1 MKYNV
6 NDLFYLCNHLDIY
19 PSFRIDIER
28 LLNKASLKN
37 LISKTVKE
45 SNKDFDIKD
54 TKVKKFCKKYNILAD
69 MIVCSATCDEVRT
82 KVKKIDNIY
91 EYITNNIDKLDN
103 IKAILKKLDKLGFR
117 NIIFDSNMN
126 LVSDKYSISL
136 DATKNKSIVY
146 LDNIKVLPFADLDI
160 INYKSNNSNYKIEII
175 YLSRYDNMVLLR
187 GSNIYLNSLTFSPDR
202 LPEDLSLKNTFNK
215 IIELAQNQVKLR
227 ELVQNLAYIDYGIDQ
242 VIEALNNLEKYIEK
256 LSNVDDK
263 ETLKDNLTMVRSI
276 LTNMAAGQNLDES
289 ISRDA
294 LIKKRELY
302 KSRIN
307 L

>member
-54 TKVKKFCKKYNILAD
+54 IKVKKFCKKYNILAD

-103 IKAILKKLDKLGFR
+103 IKAILRKLDKLGFR
-117 NIIFDSNMN
+117 DIIFDSNMN

-146 LDNIKVLPFADLDI
+146 LDNIEVLPFADLDI

-187 GSNIYLNSLTFSPDR
+187 GSNIYLNSLTFSSDR